1 MGKHSK
7 VKENKKIKIH
17 KSKVLII
24 LFIIIAFILI
34 SFIFKEPIK
43 NLILKIQL
51 KDEWKE
57 TAQTN
62 EKNSNKQLTLK
73 SILDYNRIITFEFD
87 NNILQTIIVY
97 EQYKEKE
104 EFLEKK
110 KDVEIMQN
118 IEVLNINENEQSI
131 EIKKN
136 DLGEDKNKSYEEIYD
151 KYINQ
156 LIGMYKIISC

>member
-24 LFIIIAFILI
+24 LLIIITFILI

-51 KDEWKE
+51 KGEWKE

-118 IEVLNINENEQSI
+118 IEVLNVNENEQSI

-156 LIGMYKIISC
+156 LIGMYKIIS

>member
-156 LIGMYKIISC
+156 LIGMYKIIS

>member
-104 EFLEKK
+104 EFIEKK

-156 LIGMYKIISC
+156 LIGMYKIIS

>member
-24 LFIIIAFILI
+24 LLIIITFILI

-110 KDVEIMQN
+110 KNVEIMQN

-156 LIGMYKIISC
+156 LIGMYKIIS

>member
-24 LFIIIAFILI
+24 LLIIITFILI

-51 KDEWKE
+51 KGEWKE

-156 LIGMYKIISC
+156 LIGMYKIIS

>member
-118 IEVLNINENEQSI
+118 IEVLNINENELFI

-156 LIGMYKIISC
+156 LIGMYKIIS

>member
-118 IEVLNINENEQSI
+118 IEVLNINENELSI

-156 LIGMYKIISC
+156 LIGMYKIIS